1 MIIAGVD
8 PGIQNTGIAALKN
21 DKGSI
26 ELVAFENIPTKNT
39 DSFAIR
45 LKIIYENVIKFLQ
58 SYQLEVVVFEQIF
71 YSRNVK
77 VALKMGH
84 ARGVAL
90 LAAANANVSVSE
102 YSPREIKLAVTGNGN
117 ASKHQVQ
124 QMICHLLN
132 LSSIPSTYDIT
143 DAMAAAYC
151 FCQRSK
157 FKKLIDAAKS

>member
-1 MIIAGVD
+1 MIITGVD
-8 PGIQNTGIAALKN
+8 PGIQNTGIAALKA

-45 LKIIYENVIKFLQ
+45 LKTIYQHIVIFLQ
-58 SYQLEVVVFEQIF
+58 SYQPDVVAFEQIF

-77 VALKMGH
+77 IALKMGH

-90 LAAANANVSVSE
+90 LAAANVNVPVSE
-102 YSPREIKLAVTGNGN
+102 YSPREIKLALTGNGN

-143 DAMAAAYC
+143 DAMAVAYC
-151 FCQRSK
+151 FCQRNK
-157 FKKLIDAAKS
+157 FQKLIDAAKS

>member
-8 PGIQNTGIAALKN
+8 PGIQNTGIAALNKN
-21 DKGSI
+21 KGSI
-26 ELVAFENIPTKNT
+26 ELIAYDVISTKSK
-39 DSFAIR
+39 DSFEIR
-45 LKIIYENVIKFLQ
+45 LKNIYNQITAFLRSNQ
-58 SYQLEVVVFEQIF
+58 PEVVVFEQIF

-84 ARGVAL
+84 ARGVSL
-90 LAAANANVSVSE
+90 LAAAKANIPVSE

-117 ASKHQVQ
+117 ASKQQVQ
-124 QMICHLLN
+124 QMVCHILKIT
-132 LSSIPSTYDIT
+132 SIPSAYDIT

-157 FKKLIDAAKS
+157 IC